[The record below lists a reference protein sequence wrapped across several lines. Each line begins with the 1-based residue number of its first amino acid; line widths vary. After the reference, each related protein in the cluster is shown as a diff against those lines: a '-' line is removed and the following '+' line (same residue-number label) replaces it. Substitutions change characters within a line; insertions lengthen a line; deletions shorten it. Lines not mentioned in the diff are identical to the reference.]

1 MTEPYAGRRAG
12 RLPRVVRAW
21 PGAVLL
27 LAVLSTQVLAVPVQ
41 DDLKLGVVPYKSPR
55 SIVRLYSS
63 LAAHLS
69 RALGR
74 NVRVVT
80 TNSFNEY
87 LQRIYR
93 RQYDIIVLGSTFYF
107 KAHDR
112 AGYQAVARGYPSFRC
127 GIIVRRDSGI
137 TEVGQLRGRR
147 MAAVDIMDRGG
158 YKLQVRALKASGID
172 PDSDIIFHFRG
183 RHDSVIYSVLSG
195 QDDAGAIR
203 LDALQRKEFD
213 NVLDKL
219 RIIYVSPENPQFPFA
234 VRPDMAPELKEKIG
248 AALAA
253 ITMAGPE
260 TAAILKKLH
269 LQGIERISDT
279 EMEELRRRRQA
290 EEAGR

>member
-1 MTEPYAGRRAG
+1 MKQATGSRPGWRSGLAGACCG
-12 RLPRVVRAW
+12 TV
-21 PGAVLL
+21 VLL
-27 LAVLSTQVLAVPVQ
+27 LAMTTCVLAASAQ
-41 DDLKLGVVPYKSPR
+41 GDLKLGVVPYKSPR
-55 SIVRLYSS
+55 SIVRLYSP
-63 LAAHLS
+63 LAALLS
-69 RALGR
+69 RALDR

-93 RQYDIIVLGSTFYF
+93 RQYDIIALGSTFYF

-158 YKLQVRALKASGID
+158 YKLQVRALKACGID

-203 LDALQRKEFD
+203 LDALRRREFD
-213 NVLDKL
+213 NVLDRL
-219 RIIYVSPENPQFPFA
+219 RIIYTSPENPQFPFA

-248 AALAA
+248 AVLAG
-253 ITMAGPE
+253 ITMARPE
-260 TAAILKKLH
+260 TAAILKRLH
-269 LQGIERISDT
+269 IQGIERISDI
-279 EMEELRRRRQA
+279 EMEELRRSRQA
-290 EEAGR
+290 EETGM

>member
-1 MTEPYAGRRAG
+1 MTEAATGYRVARLAGILGICLVA
-12 RLPRVVRAW
+12 VVF
-21 PGAVLL
+21 
-27 LAVLSTQVLAVPVQ
+27 LAVMPTRPMAAQEQ
-41 DDLKLGVVPYKSPR
+41 GDLKLGVVPYKSPR
-55 SIVRLYSS
+55 SIVRLYSP
-63 LAAHLS
+63 LAALLS
-69 RALGR
+69 RSLGR
-74 NVRVVT
+74 SVRVVT

-127 GIIVRRDSGI
+127 GIIVREDSGI
-137 TEVGQLRGRR
+137 TGVDQLRGRR

-158 YKLQVRALKASGID
+158 YKLQVRALKAAGID

-203 LDALQRKEFD
+203 LDALHRKEFE

-219 RIIYVSPENPQFPFA
+219 RIIYISPENPQFPFA
-234 VRPDMAPELKEKIG
+234 VRPDMAPELKERIG
-248 AALAA
+248 TALAG
-253 ITMAGPE
+253 ITMARPE
-260 TAAILKKLH
+260 TAAILERLH
-269 LQGIERISDT
+269 LKGIERISDA

-290 EEAGR
+290 EEAGM

>member
-1 MTEPYAGRRAG
+1 MT
-12 RLPRVVRAW
+12 
-21 PGAVLL
+21 
-27 LAVLSTQVLAVPVQ
+27 TCVLAASAQ
-41 DDLKLGVVPYKSPR
+41 GDLKLGVVPYKSPR
-55 SIVRLYSS
+55 SIVRLYSP
-63 LAAHLS
+63 LAALLS
-69 RALGR
+69 RALDR

-137 TEVGQLRGRR
+137 TEVGQLCGRR

-158 YKLQVRALKASGID
+158 YKLQVQALKACGMD

-203 LDALQRKEFD
+203 LDALRRREFD
-213 NVLDKL
+213 NVLDRL
-219 RIIYVSPENPQFPFA
+219 RIIYTSPENPQFPFA

-248 AALAA
+248 AVLAG
-253 ITMAGPE
+253 ITMARPE
-260 TAAILKKLH
+260 TAAILKRLH
-269 LQGIERISDT
+269 IQGIERISDI
-279 EMEELRRRRQA
+279 EMEELRRSRQA
-290 EEAGR
+290 EESGM